1 MKQIILRLRTV
12 LFLTVLIIIGGMAAM
27 IVEGQLRPE
36 GTGPIGQALG
46 MEAQAKNETI
56 TINRSSF
63 NKDSEELT
71 IKLDANCEGNTYN
84 LDFYKT
90 KGYKYKVIFEQED
103 PNVPIKLGGINLPK
117 TASGLFDDLPRVTVK
132 LDNVNIES
140 DLESDTGL
148 VHIGSAFK
156 RDYMGDKLQGVF
168 RALEISGNCYLKTT
182 NRPTLTFEYPSSE
195 DFSYGSAVKT
205 PEGELLPSLFTG
217 IHPLSGSSPDYFDA
231 VGCLYLENT
240 KDPNNTIQGDVLIR
254 PLLSTS
260 ASGSGIWGGYPNIV
274 NSGTGVNFYSFEY
287 IKEESNR
294 VNFVQATVG
303 DQSVKEIT
311 RAKDVDPP
319 EGISVNDYRVG
330 KTTSDKGTVLLYEEQ
345 SDLFPNW
352 PYSPPEIGRKLEVK
366 VGDLTYTGTVT
377 EKTSDRGFKAVLK
390 RTHEAAPAEPEI
402 TGVGSNSITINTEAG
417 QVYTCYDASGG
428 LKGTITGNGSPQ
440 TFTGLSANTVN
451 SVKARY
457 IETDEF
463 WESELLSNESYA
475 KPFEHDDRSLTAA
488 TLNTSY
494 SANVRPTGA
503 AATGYTYALA
513 SSSTLPAGLSLN
525 SSDGTI
531 SGTPT
536 KEGSYSFNIIVTPTE
551 NNVKDLA
558 VNTKTAAIMLTVS
571 KLSQTAPQKPSLSSF
586 TDTSVTLGGVKKDA
600 EYFCYDGDTK
610 KSSQKATADGTL
622 TISGLT
628 GGKTYHFYGKY
639 PETDTKYESPESGS
653 IYVKPFNFTVSSMA
667 RGTYQSA
674 YDQAISA
681 TPNTNIVYTVTSG
694 SLPDGLS
701 LSENGRITGRATKA
715 GSYTAMVT
723 AKPTETILAANN
735 TKTATVDITIDPAKP
750 QTPAAPTVKVDT
762 VGIDAA
768 SLNANAEPDAGT
780 IAALVKAPYEY
791 AVSSVNGQD
800 VGTPVWQDSTD
811 FTGLK
816 QGSSYTF
823 AARFKATDNTTASD
837 ASAWSAAVTTKVTVK
852 VPAIALEDGS
862 PCTTEGQACQII
874 ADVTHKG
881 ETPAEAVLNVGDAV
895 TYTITPCAEHSFRS
909 LSINN
914 TALTEEQLSVDKG
927 VVTATYTV
935 KAEDSDVLAKAVMG
949 DKQVTS
955 VEPMQEYRILANA
968 APNVSFNDL
977 TTDVNNLMKVRYRYD
992 NNTVLEDQ
1000 ATTWTLDGGQSYDR
1014 KGGTWKYSGT
1024 AVNSITPHL
1033 DAVVTPVKGT
1043 AEKIAPV
1050 TKGVSKLGYTTA
1062 AALGIPSQT
1071 VMSFDNN
1078 VDKTTVNIIWD
1089 SLPANFGKTAA
1100 TATLKGQLSNV
1111 PEWATV
1117 DKEIT
1122 ADITIVDAEILKVAS
1137 GVSVKDKVYDGTTN
1151 AELVV
1156 DESGMLLT
1164 NESGELVED
1173 IKADASKAV
1182 ANYKTAD
1189 AGADI
1194 GITVE
1199 GVTLTSDSE
1208 SFDPSRYALDFG
1220 SVTGAISKATP
1231 EITAPTTD
1239 KATYGT
1245 ALKDIVLKDGKATVG
1260 GKEYEGTFSWKNGEE
1275 IPNVENQ
1282 GYTAVFTPEDAN
1294 NLNSVETTVAV
1305 TLDKKAVTA
1314 TPDAGQAKTY
1324 GDADPALTYT
1334 LDAPLVEGN
1343 EMTGALSRISG
1354 DTVGDYE
1361 IVPGSLSAG
1370 PNYSLTVVEKVS
1382 FKVNQKAITPVATAE
1397 DREYKAGD
1405 TDAKVTVTLPEVL
1418 AADQKEVVAINY
1430 RGKFADD
1437 AVGSPKTVTVSDIQ
1451 LFGNKADNYRLTTTT
1466 VTTRAAIT
1474 NVWPKI
1480 SEMPAA
1486 EGITYGQKLSD
1497 TALTG
1502 GAAVDKNNPTVS
1514 VAGHFEWAE
1523 PDKVPDAGSYSAK
1536 VKFVPDNQ
1544 NNYGTATLENP
1555 VVVAVAKRDVHI
1567 TPDAGQTK
1575 IYGAEDPEA
1584 LTYTVAEGDLLDDG
1598 AALTGALTRE
1608 PGEDA
1613 GSYAIINN
1621 DLSAGSNY
1629 SIVVAEESF
1638 AIAPKTV
1645 TITAEAADRA
1655 YISGNVDAEVTLTI
1669 NGAIAGDD
1677 VKVTFTSAVFEDD
1690 AVGIE
1695 KTVTVSGIALEGEKA
1710 GNYLLPEGAETATTK
1725 ASISNATV
1733 EINNAPTAKNGI
1745 TYGQPLSDVQ
1755 LEGGKAIDTQ
1765 TKTEVAGAFTWK
1777 TPDQVLT
1784 DIGDAQATV
1793 VFTPE
1798 DLESYGKAEVKVT
1811 VSVDKKA
1818 IDVAPAAGQTKVFG
1832 SSDPNSYGFVVS
1844 EETPLV
1850 GEDKLMDVLTRA
1862 EGEDAGEYAYSLTE
1876 SAEANTHYTITL
1888 KDADTVKFSITKATP
1903 AAPVMPVLK
1912 DSTSDTVTL
1921 ETIEVT
1927 DAVAVKAG
1935 AAVEYGIIDAE
1946 NAAKWQAGP
1955 VFEGLEG
1962 DTAYRFTARYAA
1974 TKNTEASPESGILD
1988 VKTPVGG
1995 VVIDTPA
2002 VVGVPEGTE
2011 GISVTAD
2018 KLDEAVKAGEKVTFT
2033 LTGNKAKEG
2042 SYVPYGF
2049 TINGEAVAC
2058 GKMDADTRSCEVIYT
2073 VQDADVERGSLDA
2086 EALFTQLG
2094 DINDDDTADA
2104 GDALLVQRS
2113 AGGLGSP
2120 LSDEKKIAGDAN
2132 LDGEVDAGDA
2142 LIIKRFAAGLVPA
2155 L

>member
-1 MKQIILRLRTV
+1 MQKTGYRLRNI
-12 LFLTVLIIIGGMAAM
+12 LLLAILILMAGAAAS
-27 IVEGQLRPE
+27 IAEDQLSPE
-36 GTGPIGQALG
+36 GPRVIGRLFG
-46 MEAQAKNETI
+46 TEAQAAAEYLDYDLANYNNKSLTINVTKPEQQIRLKQSNNQTPVNVKILINWNAKYPTNVPMAFRMDTDSINIGSGFIKIEQGSSLSGGDTRIQKQVDVYCKGDNAIKSTTADHCISSTVYNARLFFHREAEVNDEGVIRLVNTHDPERTLGINGETVISNGDYVDVSGLGADETVRMEYNSGTKNELAYLVQGQLPIAQVPKELQGWHRVDLSLPAASSSAEVYVDETGKFNFFDSHPNGFNNI
-56 TINRSSF
+56 VKPGSSF
-63 NKDSEELT
+63 ALKFGKDN
-71 IKLDANCEGNTYN
+71 IYN
-84 LDFYKT
+84 WRYT
-90 KGYKYKVIFEQED
+90 
-103 PNVPIKLGGINLPK
+103 GI
-117 TASGLFDDLPRVTVK
+117 AAAE
-132 LDNVNIES
+132 NIES
-140 DLESDTGL
+140 SGRRVPRVKNL
-148 VHIGSAFK
+148 
-156 RDYMGDKLQGVF
+156 KL
-168 RALEISGNCYLKTT
+168 
-182 NRPTLTFEYPSSE
+182 PLTQVSQPNV
-195 DFSYGSAVKT
+195 SAVT
-205 PEGELLPSLFTG
+205 
-217 IHPLSGSSPDYFDA
+217 A
-231 VGCLYLENT
+231 
-240 KDPNNTIQGDVLIR
+240 
-254 PLLSTS
+254 
-260 ASGSGIWGGYPNIV
+260 
-274 NSGTGVNFYSFEY
+274 
-287 IKEESNR
+287 
-294 VNFVQATVG
+294 
-303 DQSVKEIT
+303 
-311 RAKDVDPP
+311 
-319 EGISVNDYRVG
+319 
-330 KTTSDKGTVLLYEEQ
+330 
-345 SDLFPNW
+345 
-352 PYSPPEIGRKLEVK
+352 
-366 VGDLTYTGTVT
+366 
-377 EKTSDRGFKAVLK
+377 
-390 RTHEAAPAEPEI
+390 
-402 TGVGSNSITINTEAG
+402 NSITINTLKGATYTLCDANGNVLKTETATGDSITYDNLSTHVIYKAKAKLGDLESKEEDIFAYDFKDSKTLADGLMHVPYSESVATDGDQGANFRVRYSLRTYPPSEGGFARINGSNLEYTPAEAG
-417 QVYTCYDASGG
+417 RQTLKVWVIPYLNGKEYFSCYMDRIYTYTVKSSPDVPEFDSFGSSAVTLKNVRKGVEYQCYDGVTLKESITAKANGALTFKNLTAGKVYGFSARVPGSADRDPGYSSGSILVKPFTFAPSPANG
-428 LKGTITGNGSPQ
+428 VYQNEYSQKVAAQPSGNY
-440 TFTGLSANTVN
+440 
-451 SVKARY
+451 RY
-457 IETDEF
+457 ILDGG
-463 WESELLSNESYA
+463 
-475 KPFEHDDRSLTAA
+475 K
-488 TLNTSY
+488 
-494 SANVRPTGA
+494 
-503 AATGYTYALA
+503 
-513 SSSTLPAGLSLN
+513 LPEGLSLAE
-525 SSDGTI
+525 DGTI

-536 KEGSYSFNIIVTPTE
+536 KAGSYSSIKI
-551 NNVKDLA
+551 K
-558 VNTKTAAIMLTVS
+558 AIATDAGLVDANSLTNDV
-571 KLSQTAPQKPSLSSF
+571 A
-586 TDTSVTLGGVKKDA
+586 
-600 EYFCYDGDTK
+600 
-610 KSSQKATADGTL
+610 
-622 TISGLT
+622 
-628 GGKTYHFYGKY
+628 
-639 PETDTKYESPESGS
+639 
-653 IYVKPFNFTVSSMA
+653 
-667 RGTYQSA
+667 
-674 YDQAISA
+674 
-681 TPNTNIVYTVTSG
+681 
-694 SLPDGLS
+694 
-701 LSENGRITGRATKA
+701 
-715 GSYTAMVT
+715 
-723 AKPTETILAANN
+723 
-735 TKTATVDITIDPAKP
+735 ITIDPAKP
-750 QTPAAPTVKVDT
+750 QTPAAPTVKAGTEGVDT
-762 VGIDAA
+762 I
-768 SLNANAEPDAGT
+768 SLNANAVPDAGT
-780 IAALVKAPYEY
+780 IADLAKAPYEY

-852 VPAIALEDGS
+852 VPAIALEGGS
-862 PCTTEGQACQII
+862 TCATEGQACQISS
-874 ADVTHKG
+874 DVTHKG
-881 ETPAEAVLNVGDAV
+881 DIPADAVLNVGDVV
-895 TYTITPCAEHSFRS
+895 TYTITPCTEHSFRS

-927 VVTATYTV
+927 VVTAAYTV

-949 DKQVTS
+949 DKQVTG
-955 VEPMQEYRILANA
+955 VEPMQEYKILANA
-968 APNVSFNDL
+968 TPNLSFNDL
-977 TTDVNNLMKVRYRYD
+977 TTDVNNLVKVRYRYD
-992 NNTVLEDQ
+992 NDTVLDNQ
-1000 ATTWTLDGGQSYDR
+1000 TTVWTLDGGQNYDR

-1024 AVNSITPHL
+1024 AVNNITPKL
-1033 DAVVTPVKGT
+1033 DAVVTPVTGT
-1043 AEKIAPV
+1043 AEPIAPV
-1050 TKGVSKLGYTTA
+1050 TKGVSKMGYNSA
-1062 AALGIPSQT
+1062 AALGIPAQT
-1071 VMSFDNN
+1071 VVNFDNN
-1078 VDKTTVNIIWD
+1078 VDKTAAIILWD

-1100 TATLKGQLSNV
+1100 THTLKGQLSNV
-1111 PEWATV
+1111 PEWATIN
-1117 DKEIT
+1117 KEVSV
-1122 ADITIVDAEILKVAS
+1122 DITIVDAEILKVAG
-1137 GVSVKDKVYDGTTN
+1137 GVSVKDKVYDGTIN

-1156 DESGMLLT
+1156 DEGGILLT
-1164 NESGELVED
+1164 NEAGELVEN

-1182 ANYKTAD
+1182 ASYKTAG
-1189 AGADI
+1189 AGAGI

-1199 GVTLTSDSE
+1199 GVTLTSGTE
-1208 SFDPSRYALDFG
+1208 GFDPSRYALDFG

-1245 ALKDIVLKDGKATVG
+1245 ALKDIVLKGGKAAVG
-1260 GKEYEGTFSWKNGEE
+1260 SKEYEGTFSWKNGEE

-1305 TLDKKAVTA
+1305 ALDKKAVTA
-1314 TPDAGQAKTY
+1314 IPDAGQAKTY
-1324 GDADPALTYT
+1324 GEADPALTYT

-1343 EMTGALSRISG
+1343 EMTGALSRENG
-1354 DTVGDYE
+1354 ETVGDYE

-1370 PNYSLTVVEKVS
+1370 PNYRLTVVQKVS

-1437 AVGSPKTVTVSDIQ
+1437 AVGSPKTVTVSGIQ
-1451 LFGNKADNYRLTTTT
+1451 LFGPNKADNYRLTTTT

-1480 SEMPAA
+1480 TETPTA

-1502 GAAVDKNNPTVS
+1502 GAAVDKNNPSVT

-1544 NNYGTATLENP
+1544 NNYGTATLESP

-1584 LTYTVAEGDLLDDG
+1584 LTYTVADGDLLDDG

-1629 SIVVAEESF
+1629 NIVVAEESF
-1638 AIAPKTV
+1638 AIAPKNV
-1645 TITAEAADRA
+1645 TITAEAADRG

-1677 VKVTFTSAVFEDD
+1677 VKATFTSAVFEDD

-1695 KTVTVSGIALEGEKA
+1695 KTVTVSGIALTGEKA

-1733 EINNAPTAKNGI
+1733 EITNVPTAKNGI

-1765 TKTEVAGAFTWK
+1765 TKTEVTGAFAWK

-1784 DIGDAQATV
+1784 DIGDAQAAV

-1798 DLESYGKAEVKVT
+1798 DLESYGKAEAKVT
-1811 VSVDKKA
+1811 VSVGKKA

-1832 SSDPNSYGFVVS
+1832 SSDPNSYGFEVS
-1844 EETPLV
+1844 GETPLV
-1850 GEDKLMDVLTRA
+1850 GDDKLMDVLTRA

-1876 SAEANTHYTITL
+1876 SAAANTHYTITL
-1888 KDADTVKFSITKATP
+1888 KNADTVKFSITKATP

-1962 DTAYRFTARYAA
+1962 NTAYRFIARYAA

-2002 VVGVPEGTE
+2002 VSGVPEGTE

-2018 KLDEAVKAGEKVTFT
+2018 KLDEAVKAGEEVTFT

-2058 GKMDADTRSCEVIYT
+2058 GKMNADTRSCEVIYT
-2073 VQDADVERGSLDA
+2073 VQDADVERGSLNS
-2086 EALFTQLG
+2086 EVLFTRLG
-2094 DINDDDTADA
+2094 NINTDDKIN
-2104 GDALLVQRS
+2104 GIDALLIQR
-2113 AGGLGSP
+2113 AAAGLGEP
-2120 LSDEKKIAGDAN
+2120 LSEEKAVAADVN
-2132 LDGEVDAGDA
+2132 MDGKRNGIDA
-2142 LIIKRFAAGLVPA
+2142 LLIKRFAAGLSEA

>member
-1 MKQIILRLRTV
+1 MQKIGYRLRNI
-12 LFLTVLIIIGGMAAM
+12 LLLAILILVAGAAAS
-27 IVEGQLRPE
+27 IAEDQLSPEGPRVIGQLF
-36 GTGPIGQALG
+36 G
-46 MEAQAKNETI
+46 MEAQAAETYRDYNIANYDGRDLSITISKPEEYIRLTQSNNETPVNVNI
-56 TINRSSF
+56 TINWNAYYPSSVQAAARVYI
-63 NKDSEELT
+63 DSLNIGSGS
-71 IKLDANCEGNTYN
+71 IKIVRGSAS
-84 LDFYKT
+84 
-90 KGYKYKVIFEQED
+90 I
-103 PNVPIKLGGINLPK
+103 GGAADLPK
-117 TASGLFDDLPRVTVK
+117 EVRIYLTGDNEIKSTTDEYVISSEIDDVKLKFYEVNEDGVTNSGIRLTNTLNPDKTLGIKGGTNIDSSEIAVSLSGLEKGEAVTMYGSQNICSLYQIQIPLSEIPREFIGYSRASVIINYAGGGSSGSASVYIDENGKTCFFINGKDWVDRLDYSSKVTLGLGKNWDNEYSAQVNS
-132 LDNVNIES
+132 DNV
-140 DLESDTGL
+140 
-148 VHIGSAFK
+148 
-156 RDYMGDKLQGVF
+156 Y
-168 RALEISGNCYLKTT
+168 KTT
-182 NRPTLTFEYPSSE
+182 NGYTVPRVEANVAFSRIGRPTADKITANSVSINTLDQAEYSLY
-195 DFSYGSAVKT
+195 DAN
-205 PEGELLPSLFTG
+205 GELLRTEKGTGDPLVFDNLKSREIYMAEAKYGELVSQQSKLVAFEYEDKKTLRNGIINVPYTDTVDQGYSENVFKLSYAFFNEMPAGAVSSSINKSNGIISYTPSSAGTETFRVLFTPTVNG
-217 IHPLSGSSPDYFDA
+217 VECKDSAAVMTVTNIIKSIPDVPEMNNFEARKVTLKNVRKGVEYQCYNGTQLVRSIKASADGALTFDSLSPGKVYAFSARVPGSGDREPGPSSPS
-231 VGCLYLENT
+231 
-240 KDPNNTIQGDVLIR
+240 I
-254 PLLSTS
+254 
-260 ASGSGIWGGYPNIV
+260 
-274 NSGTGVNFYSFEY
+274 
-287 IKEESNR
+287 
-294 VNFVQATVG
+294 
-303 DQSVKEIT
+303 SVKPFDFAPSPANGVYQSEYSQKVAAT
-311 RAKDVDPP
+311 PAGNYQYTLAGGALP
-319 EGISVNDYRVG
+319 EG
-330 KTTSDKGTVLLYEEQ
+330 L
-345 SDLFPNW
+345 
-352 PYSPPEIGRKLEVK
+352 
-366 VGDLTYTGTVT
+366 
-377 EKTSDRGFKAVLK
+377 
-390 RTHEAAPAEPEI
+390 
-402 TGVGSNSITINTEAG
+402 
-417 QVYTCYDASGG
+417 
-428 LKGTITGNGSPQ
+428 
-440 TFTGLSANTVN
+440 
-451 SVKARY
+451 
-457 IETDEF
+457 
-463 WESELLSNESYA
+463 
-475 KPFEHDDRSLTAA
+475 SLTA
-488 TLNTSY
+488 
-494 SANVRPTGA
+494 
-503 AATGYTYALA
+503 
-513 SSSTLPAGLSLN
+513 
-525 SSDGTI
+525 DGTI
-531 SGTPT
+531 SG
-536 KEGSYSFNIIVTPTE
+536 
-551 NNVKDLA
+551 
-558 VNTKTAAIMLTVS
+558 
-571 KLSQTAPQKPSLSSF
+571 
-586 TDTSVTLGGVKKDA
+586 
-600 EYFCYDGDTK
+600 
-610 KSSQKATADGTL
+610 KS
-622 TISGLT
+622 
-628 GGKTYHFYGKY
+628 
-639 PETDTKYESPESGS
+639 
-653 IYVKPFNFTVSSMA
+653 
-667 RGTYQSA
+667 
-674 YDQAISA
+674 
-681 TPNTNIVYTVTSG
+681 
-694 SLPDGLS
+694 
-701 LSENGRITGRATKA
+701 TKA
-715 GSYTAMVT
+715 GSYNL
-723 AKPTETILAANN
+723 KIKAAATDAGLVAGNSI
-735 TKTATVDITIDPAKP
+735 TKDATITIDPAKP
-750 QTPAAPTVKVDT
+750 QTPAAPTVKADT
-762 VGIDAA
+762 VGINAA
-768 SLNANAEPDAGT
+768 SLNANAVPDAGT
-780 IAALVKAPYEY
+780 IAALANAPYEY

-811 FTGLK
+811 FTGLA

-852 VPAIALEDGS
+852 VPAIALEDDS
-862 PCTTEGQACQII
+862 PCATEGQACQIT

-881 ETPAEAVLNVGDAV
+881 ETPADAVLNVGDAV

-914 TALTEEQLSVDKG
+914 TTLTEEQLSVDKG

-935 KAEDSDVLAKAVMG
+935 KAKDSDVLAKAVMG
-949 DKQVTS
+949 DKQVTG
-955 VEPMQEYRILANA
+955 VEPMQEYTMLANA
-968 APNVSFNDL
+968 EPNKNFNDL
-977 TTDVNNLMKVRYRYD
+977 TIDVNNLVKVRYRYD

-1024 AVNSITPHL
+1024 PVNNITPHL

-1050 TKGVSKLGYTTA
+1050 TKGVSKLGYNNA
-1062 AALGIPSQT
+1062 SALGIPSQT

-1100 TATLKGQLSNV
+1100 TATLKGQLSNF

-1122 ADITIVDAEILKVAS
+1122 ADITIVDAEILKVAG

-1156 DESGMLLT
+1156 EESGMLLT
-1164 NESGELVED
+1164 NESGDLVED

-1182 ANYKTAD
+1182 ANYKTAG

-1199 GVTLTSDSE
+1199 GVTLTSDTE
-1208 SFDPSRYALDFG
+1208 GFDSSRYALDFG

-1245 ALKDIVLKDGKATVG
+1245 ALKDIALKGGKALVG
-1260 GKEYEGTFSWKNGEE
+1260 SKEYDGTFSWKNGEE

-1305 TLDKKAVTA
+1305 ALDKKAVTA

-1343 EMTGALSRISG
+1343 EMTGALSRVSG

-1370 PNYSLTVVEKVS
+1370 PNYSLTVVQKVS
-1382 FKVNQKAITPVATAE
+1382 FKVNQKGITPVATAE

-1405 TDAKVTVTLPEVL
+1405 TDATVTVTLPEVL
-1418 AADQKEVVAINY
+1418 AADQKDVVAINY

-1437 AVGSPKTVTVSDIQ
+1437 AVGSPKTVTVSNIQ

-1480 SEMPAA
+1480 SEMPTA
-1486 EGITYGQKLSD
+1486 EGMTYGQKLSD

-1544 NNYGTATLENP
+1544 NNYGTATLESP
-1555 VVVAVAKRDVHI
+1555 VVVAVAKRDVNI

-1575 IYGAEDPEA
+1575 IYGEEDPEA

-1598 AALTGALTRE
+1598 AALIGALTRE

-1638 AIAPKTV
+1638 AIAPKNV
-1645 TITAEAADRA
+1645 TITAEAADRG

-1669 NGAIAGDD
+1669 NGAIAEDD
-1677 VKVTFTSAVFEDD
+1677 VKATFTSAVFEDD
-1690 AVGIE
+1690 AVGID
-1695 KTVTVSGIALEGEKA
+1695 KTVTVSGIALTGEKA

-1733 EINNAPTAKNGI
+1733 EITNVPTAKNGI

-1765 TKTEVAGAFTWK
+1765 TKTEVAGAFAWK

-1784 DIGDAQATV
+1784 DIGDAQAAV

-1798 DLESYGKAEVKVT
+1798 DMESYGKAEAKVT

-1818 IDVAPAAGQTKVFG
+1818 IDVKPADGQTKVFG
-1832 SSDPNSYGFVVS
+1832 SNDPNSYSFEVG

-1850 GEDKLMDVLTRA
+1850 GDDKLMDVLTRA

-1946 NAAKWQAGP
+1946 NAANWQAGP

-1995 VVIDTPA
+1995 VVIDTPT
-2002 VVGVPEGTE
+2002 VSGVPEGTE

-2018 KLDEAVKAGEKVTFT
+2018 KLDEAVKAGEEVTFT

-2049 TINGEAVAC
+2049 TINGEAVEV
-2058 GKMDADTRSCEVIYT
+2058 GKMDADTRSCEVTYT
-2073 VQDADVERGSLDA
+2073 VQDADVERGSLNA
-2086 EALFTQLG
+2086 EVLFTRLG
-2094 DINDDDTADA
+2094 NINTDDKIN
-2104 GDALLVQRS
+2104 GIDALLIQR
-2113 AGGLGSP
+2113 AAAGLGEP
-2120 LSDEKKIAGDAN
+2120 LSEEKAVAADVN
-2132 LDGEVDAGDA
+2132 MDGKRNGIDA
-2142 LIIKRFAAGLVPA
+2142 LLIKRFAAGLSEA

>member
-1 MKQIILRLRTV
+1 MQKIGYRLRNI
-12 LFLTVLIIIGGMAAM
+12 LLLAILILVAGAAAS
-27 IVEGQLRPE
+27 IAEAQLSPEGPRVIGQLF
-36 GTGPIGQALG
+36 G
-46 MEAQAKNETI
+46 MEAQAANFEYDLADYDGKDLEITLTEDKQKIRLTQSHNETPVKVN
-56 TINRSSF
+56 INI
-63 NKDSEELT
+63 KYTMSE
-71 IKLDANCEGNTYN
+71 KLSANCELELDSVNIGAGSINAELTKSDYWSGNKVYISVFPYGDNVIKNASDDYVFTVNGPPGGGTFRVEKRSDFTRGGISIINTKNPDKGLKCYDMQVLQGPSVYMNISGMDGREYITTWVGQMLQLSALPQELRGDLLIRSVLVDNKDVPTRSGLHINEDGKATLFLNNPEDGSLKIKSDSTIVINLENGASIRGKASNVIDKAIPQASADFQLDIVGEKPASPKVNKITANSVSVDAVEGQIYYLYDENGVLLQTKTGTDGTLSFSLTKKKTYRIATRITNAVTGWSDISDAVYVMPFEHNDKRLNDGTYN
-84 LDFYKT
+84 QPYNATVSQDSGLT
-90 KGYKYKVIFEQED
+90 YKV
-103 PNVPIKLGGINLPK
+103 V
-117 TASGLFDDLPRVTVK
+117 
-132 LDNVNIES
+132 
-140 DLESDTGL
+140 
-148 VHIGSAFK
+148 
-156 RDYMGDKLQGVF
+156 
-168 RALEISGNCYLKTT
+168 
-182 NRPTLTFEYPSSE
+182 
-195 DFSYGSAVKT
+195 
-205 PEGELLPSLFTG
+205 
-217 IHPLSGSSPDYFDA
+217 SGSS
-231 VGCLYLENT
+231 L
-240 KDPNNTIQGDVLIR
+240 PNGIQ
-254 PLLSTS
+254 
-260 ASGSGIWGGYPNIV
+260 
-274 NSGTGVNFYSFEY
+274 
-287 IKEESNR
+287 
-294 VNFVQATVG
+294 
-303 DQSVKEIT
+303 
-311 RAKDVDPP
+311 
-319 EGISVNDYRVG
+319 
-330 KTTSDKGTVLLYEEQ
+330 
-345 SDLFPNW
+345 
-352 PYSPPEIGRKLEVK
+352 
-366 VGDLTYTGTVT
+366 
-377 EKTSDRGFKAVLK
+377 
-390 RTHEAAPAEPEI
+390 
-402 TGVGSNSITINTEAG
+402 
-417 QVYTCYDASGG
+417 
-428 LKGTITGNGSPQ
+428 
-440 TFTGLSANTVN
+440 
-451 SVKARY
+451 
-457 IETDEF
+457 
-463 WESELLSNESYA
+463 
-475 KPFEHDDRSLTAA
+475 
-488 TLNTSY
+488 
-494 SANVRPTGA
+494 
-503 AATGYTYALA
+503 
-513 SSSTLPAGLSLN
+513 LN
-525 SSDGTI
+525 SSTGAL

-536 KEGSYSFNIIVTPTE
+536 AAGSYTFEIEAVPTSSTVTYSPI
-551 NNVKDLA
+551 
-558 VNTKTAAIMLTVS
+558 TATFTLTIN
-571 KLSQTAPQKPSLSSF
+571 KGAQTAPSAPALSAVG
-586 TDTSVTLGGVKKDA
+586 DTSVTLSNVKQGVQ
-600 EYFCYDGDTK
+600 YRCYDGVTLK
-610 KSSQKATADGTL
+610 EQKTAAQNGTL
-622 TISGLT
+622 TFEGLT
-628 GGKTYHFYGKY
+628 SGKLYSFAARN
-639 PETDTKYESPESGS
+639 PETANLLESPDSVS
-653 IYVKPFNFTVSSMA
+653 ITAKPFKFDAAALKKGVYQQDYTGVSVA
-667 RGTYQSA
+667 
-674 YDQAISA
+674 A
-681 TPNTNIVYTVTSG
+681 TPGSNYTYSIASG

-701 LSENGRITGRATKA
+701 LAAGGSISGKTVKA
-715 GSYTAMVT
+715 GTFKATVK
-723 AKPTETILAANN
+723 AVPTEAGLAAANAR
-735 TKTATVDITIDPAKP
+735 TAEMTITVDKAKP
-750 QTPAAPTVKVDT
+750 QTPAAPTVKADT
-762 VGIDAA
+762 VGVDAV
-768 SLNANAEPDAGT
+768 SVNANAVPDAGT
-780 IAALVKAPYEY
+780 IADLARAPYEY
-791 AVSSVNGQD
+791 AVSSVNGKD

-852 VPAIALEDGS
+852 VPAIALENGS
-862 PCTTEGQACQII
+862 PCATEGQSCQIT

-881 ETPAEAVLNVGDAV
+881 EAPADAVLNVGDKV
-895 TYTITPCAEHSFRS
+895 TYTITSCAEHSFRS

-935 KAEDSDVLAKAVMG
+935 KAEDSNVLAKAVMG
-949 DKQVTS
+949 DKQVTG
-955 VEPMQEYRILANA
+955 VEPMQEYTMLANA
-968 APNVSFNDL
+968 TPNVSFNDL
-977 TTDVNNLMKVRYRYD
+977 TTNVNNLIKVRYRYD

-1000 ATTWTLDGGQSYDR
+1000 ATVWTLDGGQSYDR

-1024 AVNSITPHL
+1024 AVNNITPHL
-1033 DAVVTPVKGT
+1033 DAVVTPVKGS

-1050 TKGVSKLGYTTA
+1050 TKGVSKLGYNSA

-1089 SLPANFGKTAA
+1089 SLPKDFGKTAA
-1100 TATLKGQLSNV
+1100 STTLKGQLSNV

-1122 ADITIVDAEILKVAS
+1122 ADITIVDAEILTVAG

-1156 DESGMLLT
+1156 EESGILLT

-1173 IKADASKAV
+1173 IKADASEAA
-1182 ANYKTAD
+1182 ANYKSAD
-1189 AGADI
+1189 AGAGI

-1199 GVTLTSDSE
+1199 GVKLTSDTE
-1208 SFDPSRYALDFG
+1208 GFDSSRYALDFG

-1239 KATYGT
+1239 KTTYGT
-1245 ALKDIVLKDGKATVG
+1245 ALKDVVLKGGKALVG
-1260 GKEYEGTFSWKNGEE
+1260 SKEYEGTFSWKTGEE

-1282 GYTAVFTPEDAN
+1282 GYTAVFTPADAK

-1305 TLDKKAVTA
+1305 TVDKKAVTA
-1314 TPDAGQAKTY
+1314 TPAAGQAKTY

-1334 LDAPLVEGN
+1334 LDTPLVEGN
-1343 EMTGALSRISG
+1343 EMTGALSRVSG

-1370 PNYSLTVVEKVS
+1370 PNYSLTVAKGVS
-1382 FKVNQKAITPVATAE
+1382 FKVNQKSITPVATAE

-1405 TDAKVTVTLPEVL
+1405 TDATVTVELPEVL
-1418 AADQKEVVAINY
+1418 SADQNEVVAINY
-1430 RGKFADD
+1430 KAKFADD
-1437 AVGSPKTVTVSDIQ
+1437 AVGSPKTVTVSGIK
-1451 LFGNKADNYRLTTTT
+1451 LFGNKAGNYSLATDT

-1544 NNYGTATLENP
+1544 NNYGTATLESP
-1555 VVVAVAKRDVHI
+1555 VVVAVAKREVAV

-1575 IYGAEDPEA
+1575 TYGEQDPEA
-1584 LTYTVAEGDLLDDG
+1584 FTYTVAQGALLDDG

-1638 AIAPKTV
+1638 AIAQKNVTV
-1645 TITAEAADRA
+1645 TAEAADRA
-1655 YISGNVDAEVTLTI
+1655 YISGNVDAEVTLII

-1677 VKVTFTSAVFEDD
+1677 VKTTFTSAVFEDD
-1690 AVGIE
+1690 AVGID
-1695 KTVTVSGIALEGEKA
+1695 KTVTVSGIALAGEKA
-1710 GNYLLPEGAETATTK
+1710 GNYLLPEGAETVTTK
-1725 ASISNATV
+1725 ASISNASV
-1733 EINNAPTAKNGI
+1733 EITNVPTAKNGI

-1765 TKTEVAGAFTWK
+1765 TKTEVAGAFAWK

-1784 DIGDAQATV
+1784 DIGDAQAAV

-1798 DLESYGKAEVKVT
+1798 DLESYGKAEAKVT
-1811 VSVDKKA
+1811 VSVGKKA

-1832 SSDPNSYGFVVS
+1832 SSDPNSYGFEVS

-1888 KDADTVKFSITKATP
+1888 KGADTVKFSITKATP

-2002 VVGVPEGTE
+2002 VSGVPEGTE

-2018 KLDEAVKAGEKVTFT
+2018 KLDEAVKAGEEVTFT

-2058 GKMDADTRSCEVIYT
+2058 GKIDKATRSCRVTYT
-2073 VQDADVERGSLDA
+2073 VQDADVEKGSIDA
-2086 EALFTQLG
+2086 EALFTRLG
-2094 DINDDDTADA
+2094 NINTDDKINA

-2113 AGGLGSP
+2113 AASLGNP
-2120 LSDEKKIAGDAN
+2120 LSAEKLVAADVN
-2132 LDGEVDAGDA
+2132 MDGRVNAGDA
-2142 LIIKRFAAGLVPA
+2142 LLIKRFAAGVDEA

>member
-1 MKQIILRLRTV
+1 MQKIGYRLRNI
-12 LFLTVLIIIGGMAAM
+12 LLLAILILVAGAAAS
-27 IVEGQLRPE
+27 IAEDQLSPEGPRVIGQLF
-36 GTGPIGQALG
+36 GV
-46 MEAQAKNETI
+46 EAQAAYFEYDLADYDGKDLEITLTKNKETI
-56 TINRSSF
+56 RLTQSRSETPVKVNIHIKYDETDSIYPRCELELDSVNIEGSIKADVITVGYSSPASFISVFPYGDNVIKNASDDYVFTVNGAVGGGTFRVEKPRDFTRGGISIINTKNPDKGLKCYSMQVLQGPSVYMNISGVDGREYSTDWVGQMLQLSALPQELRGDLLIRSVLVDNRDVPTKSGLHINEDGKATLFLNNPEDGSLKIKSDSTIVINLENGASIRGKASNVIDKAVPQASADF
-63 NKDSEELT
+63 QLDVVGEKPASPKVNKISADSVSIDTVKGQSYYLYDSAGT
-71 IKLDANCEGNTYN
+71 ILGTVIGTGNTYMFPLEN
-84 LDFYKT
+84 KT
-90 KGYKYKVIFEQED
+90 SYRITTRRINSATGWSEASDPIYVMPYKYNDKALSNGTYNK
-103 PNVPIKLGGINLPK
+103 PY
-117 TASGLFDDLPRVTVK
+117 
-132 LDNVNIES
+132 
-140 DLESDTGL
+140 SDT
-148 VHIGSAFK
+148 VEQ
-156 RDYMGDKLQGVF
+156 D
-168 RALEISGNCYLKTT
+168 SG
-182 NRPTLTFEYPSSE
+182 
-195 DFSYGSAVKT
+195 FSYKVA
-205 PEGELLPSLFTG
+205 
-217 IHPLSGSSPDYFDA
+217 SGSSLP
-231 VGCLYLENT
+231 
-240 KDPNNTIQGDVLIR
+240 
-254 PLLSTS
+254 
-260 ASGSGIWGGYPNIV
+260 SGI
-274 NSGTGVNFYSFEY
+274 
-287 IKEESNR
+287 
-294 VNFVQATVG
+294 Q
-303 DQSVKEIT
+303 
-311 RAKDVDPP
+311 
-319 EGISVNDYRVG
+319 
-330 KTTSDKGTVLLYEEQ
+330 
-345 SDLFPNW
+345 
-352 PYSPPEIGRKLEVK
+352 
-366 VGDLTYTGTVT
+366 
-377 EKTSDRGFKAVLK
+377 
-390 RTHEAAPAEPEI
+390 
-402 TGVGSNSITINTEAG
+402 
-417 QVYTCYDASGG
+417 
-428 LKGTITGNGSPQ
+428 
-440 TFTGLSANTVN
+440 
-451 SVKARY
+451 
-457 IETDEF
+457 
-463 WESELLSNESYA
+463 
-475 KPFEHDDRSLTAA
+475 
-488 TLNTSY
+488 
-494 SANVRPTGA
+494 
-503 AATGYTYALA
+503 
-513 SSSTLPAGLSLN
+513 LN
-525 SSDGTI
+525 SSTGAL

-536 KEGSYSFNIIVTPTE
+536 VPGDYSFKIEVAPISSTVTYSGS
-551 NNVKDLA
+551 V
-558 VNTKTAAIMLTVS
+558 TATFTLTIN
-571 KLSQTAPQKPSLSSF
+571 KAAQTAPSAPALS
-586 TDTSVTLGGVKKDA
+586 TVGDTSVTLSNVKQGVQ
-600 EYFCYDGDTK
+600 YRCYDGVTLK
-610 KSSQKATADGTL
+610 EQKTAAQNGTL
-622 TISGLT
+622 TFEGLT
-628 GGKTYHFYGKY
+628 SGKLYSFAARN
-639 PETDTKYESPESGS
+639 PETANQLESPDSAS
-653 IYVKPFNFTVSSMA
+653 IAAKPFKFDAAALKKGVYQQDYTGVSVAAAPGSNY
-667 RGTYQSA
+667 TYSIA
-674 YDQAISA
+674 
-681 TPNTNIVYTVTSG
+681 SG

-701 LSENGRITGRATKA
+701 LAAGGSISGKTVKA
-715 GSYTAMVT
+715 GTFKATVK
-723 AKPTETILAANN
+723 AVPTEAGLAAANAR
-735 TKTATVDITIDPAKP
+735 TAEMTITVDKAKP
-750 QTPAAPTVKVDT
+750 QTPAAPTVKADT
-762 VGIDAA
+762 VGINAA
-768 SLNANAEPDAGT
+768 SLNANAVPDAGT
-780 IAALVKAPYEY
+780 IAALANAPYEY

-811 FTGLK
+811 FTGLA

-852 VPAIALEDGS
+852 VPAIALENDS
-862 PCTTEGQACQII
+862 LCATEGQACQIT

-881 ETPAEAVLNVGDAV
+881 ETPADAVLNVGDAV

-914 TALTEEQLSVDKG
+914 TTLTEEQLSVDKG

-935 KAEDSDVLAKAVMG
+935 KAKDSDVLAKAVMG
-949 DKQVTS
+949 DKQVTG
-955 VEPMQEYRILANA
+955 VEPMQEYTMLANA
-968 APNVSFNDL
+968 EPNKNFNDL
-977 TTDVNNLMKVRYRYD
+977 TIDVNNLIKVRYRYD

-1024 AVNSITPHL
+1024 PVNNITPHL
-1033 DAVVTPVKGT
+1033 DAVVTPVKGS

-1050 TKGVSKLGYTTA
+1050 TKGVSKLGYNNA
-1062 AALGIPSQT
+1062 SALGIPSQT

-1100 TATLKGQLSNV
+1100 TATLKGQLSNF

-1122 ADITIVDAEILKVAS
+1122 ADITIVDAEILKVAG

-1156 DESGMLLT
+1156 EESGMLLT
-1164 NESGELVED
+1164 NESGDLVED

-1182 ANYKTAD
+1182 ASYKTAG

-1199 GVTLTSDSE
+1199 GVTLTSDTE
-1208 SFDPSRYALDFG
+1208 GFDSSRYALDFG

-1245 ALKDIVLKDGKATVG
+1245 ALKDIALKGGKALVG
-1260 GKEYEGTFSWKNGEE
+1260 SKEYEGTFSWKNGEE

-1305 TLDKKAVTA
+1305 ALDKKAVTA

-1343 EMTGALSRISG
+1343 EMTGALSRVSG

-1370 PNYSLTVVEKVS
+1370 PNYSLTVVQKVS
-1382 FKVNQKAITPVATAE
+1382 FKVNQKGITPVATAE

-1405 TDAKVTVTLPEVL
+1405 TDATVTVTLPEVL
-1418 AADQKEVVAINY
+1418 AADQKDVVAINY

-1437 AVGSPKTVTVSDIQ
+1437 AVGSPKTVTVSNIQ

-1480 SEMPAA
+1480 SEMPTA
-1486 EGITYGQKLSD
+1486 EGMTYGQKLSD

-1544 NNYGTATLENP
+1544 NNYGTATLESP

-1575 IYGAEDPEA
+1575 IYGDEDPEA

-1638 AIAPKTV
+1638 AITPKNV
-1645 TITAEAADRA
+1645 TITAEAADRG

-1677 VKVTFTSAVFEDD
+1677 VKATFTSAVFEDD
-1690 AVGIE
+1690 AVGID
-1695 KTVTVSGIALEGEKA
+1695 KTVTVSGIALTGEKA

-1733 EINNAPTAKNGI
+1733 EITNVPTAKNGI

-1765 TKTEVAGAFTWK
+1765 TKTEVAGAFAWK

-1784 DIGDAQATV
+1784 DIGDAQAAV

-1798 DLESYGKAEVKVT
+1798 DMESYGKAEAKVT

-1832 SSDPNSYGFVVS
+1832 STDPNSYGFEVS

-1850 GEDKLMDVLTRA
+1850 GDDKLMDVLTRA

-1912 DSTSDTVTL
+1912 ESTSDTVTL

-1995 VVIDTPA
+1995 VVIDTPT
-2002 VVGVPEGTE
+2002 VSGVPEGTE

-2018 KLDEAVKAGEKVTFT
+2018 KLDEAVKAGEEVTFT

-2049 TINGEAVAC
+2049 TINGEAVEV
-2058 GKMDADTRSCEVIYT
+2058 GKMDADTRSCEVTYT
-2073 VQDADVERGSLDA
+2073 VQDADVERGSLNA
-2086 EALFTQLG
+2086 EVLFTRLG
-2094 DINDDDTADA
+2094 NINTDDKIN
-2104 GDALLVQRS
+2104 GIDALLIQR
-2113 AGGLGSP
+2113 AAAGLGEP
-2120 LSDEKKIAGDAN
+2120 LSEEKAVAADVN
-2132 LDGEVDAGDA
+2132 MDGKRNGIDA
-2142 LIIKRFAAGLVPA
+2142 LLIKRFAAGLSEA

>member
-1 MKQIILRLRTV
+1 MNLEKEEENKMQKIGYRLRNI
-12 LFLTVLIIIGGMAAM
+12 LLLAILILVAGAAAS
-27 IVEGQLRPE
+27 IAEDQLSPEGPRVIGQLF
-36 GTGPIGQALG
+36 G
-46 MEAQAKNETI
+46 MEAQAAAYVDYDLADYDGKDLEINVTSKDVNLLRLKQTNPETPVNVNITINWDVKYETYESYRYIYFTIDKVNIGSGSIKFVKGKNLNLEMGKKFTFKMNIGEGSVIKNSSNDYIISVDEGLALLLDAEGTDNYRKARQGLSIINTQYPDKTIDAGQFGVNNSPYYHLNLSGLSKETI
-56 TINRSSF
+56 TNDDYKSCMLQLSAPLELNGRQQVESFLLDGVKVDSSQLYVE
-63 NKDSEELT
+63 NDGKASIWVKTYPDYPAVNEESMIE
-71 IKLDANCEGNTYN
+71 IKLENAPSIKGKARDVLGVDDGYQIRRASAVLQMTTSGNKPESPKVIKISDDSVSIDTVNGQAYYLYDSAGKILGTVMGTGNTYMFPLEN
-84 LDFYKT
+84 KKSYSITTRKIYSSTQWSEASDLIYVMP
-90 KGYKYKVIFEQED
+90 YKYNDKALSNGTYNK
-103 PNVPIKLGGINLPK
+103 PY
-117 TASGLFDDLPRVTVK
+117 
-132 LDNVNIES
+132 
-140 DLESDTGL
+140 SDT
-148 VHIGSAFK
+148 VEQ
-156 RDYMGDKLQGVF
+156 D
-168 RALEISGNCYLKTT
+168 SG
-182 NRPTLTFEYPSSE
+182 
-195 DFSYGSAVKT
+195 FSYKVA
-205 PEGELLPSLFTG
+205 
-217 IHPLSGSSPDYFDA
+217 SGSSLP
-231 VGCLYLENT
+231 
-240 KDPNNTIQGDVLIR
+240 
-254 PLLSTS
+254 
-260 ASGSGIWGGYPNIV
+260 SGI
-274 NSGTGVNFYSFEY
+274 
-287 IKEESNR
+287 
-294 VNFVQATVG
+294 Q
-303 DQSVKEIT
+303 
-311 RAKDVDPP
+311 
-319 EGISVNDYRVG
+319 
-330 KTTSDKGTVLLYEEQ
+330 
-345 SDLFPNW
+345 
-352 PYSPPEIGRKLEVK
+352 
-366 VGDLTYTGTVT
+366 
-377 EKTSDRGFKAVLK
+377 
-390 RTHEAAPAEPEI
+390 
-402 TGVGSNSITINTEAG
+402 
-417 QVYTCYDASGG
+417 
-428 LKGTITGNGSPQ
+428 
-440 TFTGLSANTVN
+440 
-451 SVKARY
+451 
-457 IETDEF
+457 
-463 WESELLSNESYA
+463 
-475 KPFEHDDRSLTAA
+475 
-488 TLNTSY
+488 
-494 SANVRPTGA
+494 
-503 AATGYTYALA
+503 
-513 SSSTLPAGLSLN
+513 LN
-525 SSDGTI
+525 SSTGAL

-536 KEGSYSFNIIVTPTE
+536 VPGDYSFKIEVAPISSTVTYSGS
-551 NNVKDLA
+551 V
-558 VNTKTAAIMLTVS
+558 TATFTLTIN
-571 KLSQTAPQKPSLSSF
+571 KGAQTAPSAPALSAVG
-586 TDTSVTLGGVKKDA
+586 DTSVTLSNVKQGVQ
-600 EYFCYDGDTK
+600 YRCYDGA
-610 KSSQKATADGTL
+610 SSIAQKTADKDGTL
-622 TISGLT
+622 TFEGLT
-628 GGKTYHFYGKY
+628 SGKLYSFAARN
-639 PETDTKYESPESGS
+639 PETANLLESPDSAS
-653 IYVKPFNFTVSSMA
+653 IAAKPFKFDAAALKKGAYQQDYTGVSVAAAPGSNY
-667 RGTYQSA
+667 TYSIA
-674 YDQAISA
+674 
-681 TPNTNIVYTVTSG
+681 SG

-701 LSENGRITGRATKA
+701 LAAGGSISGKPVKA
-715 GSYTAMVT
+715 GTFKATVK
-723 AKPTETILAANN
+723 AVPTEAGLAAANAR
-735 TKTATVDITIDPAKP
+735 TAEMTITVDKAKP
-750 QTPAAPTVKVDT
+750 QTPAAPTVKADT

-768 SLNANAEPDAGT
+768 SLNANAVPDAGT
-780 IAALVKAPYEY
+780 IADLARAPYEY

-811 FTGLK
+811 FTGLA

-837 ASAWSAAVTTKVTVK
+837 ASAWSAALTTKVTVK
-852 VPAIALEDGS
+852 VPALALENGS
-862 PCTTEGQACQII
+862 PCATEGQACQIT

-881 ETPAEAVLNVGDAV
+881 EAPADAVLNVGDTV

-909 LSINN
+909 LSINGN
-914 TALTEEQLSVDKG
+914 DLTEEQMSVDKG

-935 KAEDSDVLAKAVMG
+935 KAKDSDVLAKAVMG
-949 DKQVTS
+949 DKQVTG
-955 VEPMQEYRILANA
+955 VEPMQEYTMLANA
-968 APNVSFNDL
+968 KPNLSFNDL
-977 TTDVNNLMKVRYRYD
+977 TTDVNNLVKVRYRYD

-1024 AVNSITPHL
+1024 PVNNITPHL

-1050 TKGVSKLGYTTA
+1050 TKGVSKLGYNNP

-1100 TATLKGQLSNV
+1100 TATLKGQLSNF

-1122 ADITIVDAEILKVAS
+1122 ADITIVDAEILKVAD

-1156 DESGMLLT
+1156 EESGMLLT

-1199 GVTLTSDSE
+1199 GVTLTSDTE
-1208 SFDPSRYALDFG
+1208 GFDSSRYALDFG

-1245 ALKDIVLKDGKATVG
+1245 ALKDIALKGGKALVG
-1260 GKEYEGTFSWKNGEE
+1260 SKEYEGTFSWKNGEE

-1282 GYTAVFTPEDAN
+1282 GYTAVFTPKDAN

-1305 TLDKKAVTA
+1305 ALDKKAVTA

-1343 EMTGALSRISG
+1343 EMTGALSRVSG

-1370 PNYSLTVVEKVS
+1370 LNYSLTVAKGVS

-1418 AADQKEVVAINY
+1418 AADQKDVVAINY

-1480 SEMPAA
+1480 SDMPTA
-1486 EGITYGQKLSD
+1486 EGMTYGQKLSD

-1544 NNYGTATLENP
+1544 NNYGTATLESP
-1555 VVVAVAKRDVHI
+1555 VVVAVAKRDVNI

-1575 IYGAEDPEA
+1575 IYGEEDPEA

-1608 PGEDA
+1608 SGEDA

-1629 SIVVAEESF
+1629 NIVVAEESF
-1638 AIAPKTV
+1638 AIAPKNV
-1645 TITAEAADRA
+1645 TITAEAADRG

-1669 NGAIAGDD
+1669 NGAIAEDD
-1677 VKVTFTSAVFEDD
+1677 VKATFTSAVFEDD
-1690 AVGIE
+1690 AVGID
-1695 KTVTVSGIALEGEKA
+1695 KTVTVSGIALTGEKA

-1733 EINNAPTAKNGI
+1733 EITNVPTAKNGI

-1765 TKTEVAGAFTWK
+1765 TKTEVAGAFAWK

-1798 DLESYGKAEVKVT
+1798 DMESYGKAEAKVT

-1818 IDVAPAAGQTKVFG
+1818 IDVKPADGQTKVFG
-1832 SSDPNSYGFVVS
+1832 SSDPNSYGFEVS

-1888 KDADTVKFSITKATP
+1888 KGADTVKFSITKATP

-1946 NAAKWQAGP
+1946 NATNWQAGP

-2002 VVGVPEGTE
+2002 VSGVPEGTE

-2018 KLDEAVKAGEKVTFT
+2018 KLDEAVKAGEEVTFT

-2049 TINGEAVAC
+2049 TINGEAVEV
-2058 GKMDADTRSCEVIYT
+2058 GKMDADTRSCEVTYT
-2073 VQDADVERGSLDA
+2073 VQDADVERGSLNA
-2086 EALFTQLG
+2086 EVLFTRLG
-2094 DINDDDTADA
+2094 NINTDDKIN
-2104 GDALLVQRS
+2104 GIDALLIQR
-2113 AGGLGSP
+2113 AAAGLGEP
-2120 LSDEKKIAGDAN
+2120 LSEEKAVAADVN
-2132 LDGEVDAGDA
+2132 MDGKRNGIDA
-2142 LIIKRFAAGLVPA
+2142 LLIKRFAAGLSEA

>member
-1 MKQIILRLRTV
+1 MQKIGYRLRNI
-12 LFLTVLIIIGGMAAM
+12 LLLAILILVAGAAAS
-27 IVEGQLRPE
+27 IAEDQLSPEGPRVIGQLF
-36 GTGPIGQALG
+36 G
-46 MEAQAKNETI
+46 MEAQAAYVTYDLADYDGKDLEINVTNDADMPWLKQTNPETPVNVNVTINWDVKYETYKDYRYIHLRIDRVNIGSGSIKFVKGKNLNLEMGKKFTFKMNISDSSVIKNSTNDYIISADEGLALVLDADGVDDYRKERQGLSIINTQYPDKTIDAGRFDVINSAFYHLNLSGLSKETI
-56 TINRSSF
+56 IDNSDKYCMLQLSAPPELNGRQQVESFLLDGAKIYSSQLYVE
-63 NKDSEELT
+63 NDGKASIWVKTYPDYPAVNEESMIE
-71 IKLDANCEGNTYN
+71 IKLKDAPSIKGKARDVLGVDDGYQIRRASAVLQMTTSGNKPESPKVNKISDDSVSIDTVNGQTYYLYDSAGKILGTVTGTGNTYMFPLEN
-84 LDFYKT
+84 KKSYSITTRKIYSSTLWSEASDPIYVMP
-90 KGYKYKVIFEQED
+90 YKYNDKALSNGTYNK
-103 PNVPIKLGGINLPK
+103 PY
-117 TASGLFDDLPRVTVK
+117 
-132 LDNVNIES
+132 
-140 DLESDTGL
+140 SDT
-148 VHIGSAFK
+148 VEQ
-156 RDYMGDKLQGVF
+156 D
-168 RALEISGNCYLKTT
+168 SG
-182 NRPTLTFEYPSSE
+182 
-195 DFSYGSAVKT
+195 FSYKVA
-205 PEGELLPSLFTG
+205 
-217 IHPLSGSSPDYFDA
+217 SGSSLP
-231 VGCLYLENT
+231 
-240 KDPNNTIQGDVLIR
+240 
-254 PLLSTS
+254 
-260 ASGSGIWGGYPNIV
+260 SGI
-274 NSGTGVNFYSFEY
+274 
-287 IKEESNR
+287 
-294 VNFVQATVG
+294 Q
-303 DQSVKEIT
+303 
-311 RAKDVDPP
+311 
-319 EGISVNDYRVG
+319 
-330 KTTSDKGTVLLYEEQ
+330 
-345 SDLFPNW
+345 
-352 PYSPPEIGRKLEVK
+352 
-366 VGDLTYTGTVT
+366 
-377 EKTSDRGFKAVLK
+377 
-390 RTHEAAPAEPEI
+390 
-402 TGVGSNSITINTEAG
+402 
-417 QVYTCYDASGG
+417 
-428 LKGTITGNGSPQ
+428 
-440 TFTGLSANTVN
+440 
-451 SVKARY
+451 
-457 IETDEF
+457 
-463 WESELLSNESYA
+463 
-475 KPFEHDDRSLTAA
+475 
-488 TLNTSY
+488 
-494 SANVRPTGA
+494 
-503 AATGYTYALA
+503 
-513 SSSTLPAGLSLN
+513 LN
-525 SSDGTI
+525 SSTGAL

-536 KEGSYSFNIIVTPTE
+536 VPGDYSFKIEVAPISSTVTYSGSVTATFTLTINKAAQTTPSAPA
-551 NNVKDLA
+551 LSA
-558 VNTKTAAIMLTVS
+558 VG
-571 KLSQTAPQKPSLSSF
+571 
-586 TDTSVTLGGVKKDA
+586 DTSVTLSNVKQGVQ
-600 EYFCYDGDTK
+600 YRCYDGVTLK
-610 KSSQKATADGTL
+610 EQKTAAQNGTL
-622 TISGLT
+622 TFEGLT
-628 GGKTYHFYGKY
+628 SGKLYSFAARN
-639 PETDTKYESPESGS
+639 PETANLLESPDSAA
-653 IYVKPFNFTVSSMA
+653 ITAKPFKFDAAALKKGVYQQDYTGVSVA
-667 RGTYQSA
+667 
-674 YDQAISA
+674 A
-681 TPNTNIVYTVTSG
+681 TPGSNYTYSIASG

-701 LSENGRITGRATKA
+701 LAAGGSISGKTVKA
-715 GSYTAMVT
+715 GTFKATVK
-723 AKPTETILAANN
+723 AVPTEAGLAAANAR
-735 TKTATVDITIDPAKP
+735 TAEMTITVDKAKP
-750 QTPAAPTVKVDT
+750 QTPAAPTVKADT
-762 VGIDAA
+762 VGVDAV
-768 SLNANAEPDAGT
+768 SVNANAVPDAGT
-780 IAALVKAPYEY
+780 IADLARAPYEY
-791 AVSSVNGQD
+791 AVSSVNGKD

-852 VPAIALEDGS
+852 VPAIALENGS
-862 PCTTEGQACQII
+862 PCATEGQACQMT

-881 ETPAEAVLNVGDAV
+881 ETPADAVLNVGDKV
-895 TYTITPCAEHSFRS
+895 TYTITPCTEHSFRS
-909 LSINN
+909 LSINGKD
-914 TALTEEQLSVDKG
+914 LTEEQLSVDKG

-935 KAEDSDVLAKAVMG
+935 KAEDSSVLAKAVMG
-949 DKQVTS
+949 DKQVTG
-955 VEPMQEYRILANA
+955 VEPMQEYTMLANA
-968 APNVSFNDL
+968 TPNTNFNDL
-977 TTDVNNLMKVRYRYD
+977 TTNVNNLIKVRYRYD

-1000 ATTWTLDGGQSYDR
+1000 ATVWTLDGGQSYDR

-1024 AVNSITPHL
+1024 AVNNITPHL
-1033 DAVVTPVKGT
+1033 DAVVTPVKGS

-1050 TKGVSKLGYTTA
+1050 TKGVSKLGYNSA

-1089 SLPANFGKTAA
+1089 SLPKDFGKTAA
-1100 TATLKGQLSNV
+1100 STTLKGQLSNV

-1117 DKEIT
+1117 DKEVT
-1122 ADITIVDAEILKVAS
+1122 ADITIVDAEILTVAG

-1156 DESGMLLT
+1156 EESGILLT

-1173 IKADASKAV
+1173 IKADASEAA
-1182 ANYKTAD
+1182 ANYKSAD
-1189 AGADI
+1189 AGAGI

-1199 GVTLTSDSE
+1199 GVKLTSDTE
-1208 SFDPSRYALDFG
+1208 GFDSSRYALDFG

-1239 KATYGT
+1239 KTTYGT
-1245 ALKDIVLKDGKATVG
+1245 ALKDVVLKGGKALVG
-1260 GKEYEGTFSWKNGEE
+1260 SKEYEGTFSWKTGEE

-1282 GYTAVFTPEDAN
+1282 GYTAVFTPADAK

-1305 TLDKKAVTA
+1305 TVDKKAVTA
-1314 TPDAGQAKTY
+1314 TPAAGQAKTY

-1334 LDAPLVEGN
+1334 LDTPLVEGN
-1343 EMTGALSRISG
+1343 EMTGALSRVSG

-1370 PNYSLTVVEKVS
+1370 PNYSLTVAKGVS
-1382 FKVNQKAITPVATAE
+1382 FKVNQKSITPVATAE

-1405 TDAKVTVTLPEVL
+1405 TDATVTVELPEVL
-1418 AADQKEVVAINY
+1418 SADQNEVVAINY
-1430 RGKFADD
+1430 KAKFADD
-1437 AVGSPKTVTVSDIQ
+1437 AVGSPKTVTVSGIK
-1451 LFGNKADNYRLTTTT
+1451 LFGNKAGNYSLATDT

-1544 NNYGTATLENP
+1544 NNYGTATLESP
-1555 VVVAVAKRDVHI
+1555 VVVAVAKREVAV

-1575 IYGAEDPEA
+1575 TYGEQDPEA
-1584 LTYTVAEGDLLDDG
+1584 FTYTVAQGALLDDG
-1598 AALTGALTRE
+1598 AALIGALTRE

-1638 AIAPKTV
+1638 AIAPKNV
-1645 TITAEAADRA
+1645 TITAEAADRG

-1677 VKVTFTSAVFEDD
+1677 VKATFTSAVFEDD

-1695 KTVTVSGIALEGEKA
+1695 KTVTVSGIALTGEKA

-1733 EINNAPTAKNGI
+1733 EITNVPTAKNGI

-1765 TKTEVAGAFTWK
+1765 TKTEVAGAFAWK

-1784 DIGDAQATV
+1784 DIGDAQAAV

-1798 DLESYGKAEVKVT
+1798 DMESYGKAEAKVT

-1818 IDVAPAAGQTKVFG
+1818 INVAPAAGQTKVFG
-1832 SSDPNSYGFVVS
+1832 STDPNSYGFEVS

-1850 GEDKLMDVLTRA
+1850 GDDKLMDVLTRA

-1912 DSTSDTVTL
+1912 ESTSDTVTL

-1946 NAAKWQAGP
+1946 NATNWQAGP

-2002 VVGVPEGTE
+2002 VSGVPEGTE

-2018 KLDEAVKAGEKVTFT
+2018 KLDEAVKAGEEVTFT

-2049 TINGEAVAC
+2049 TINGEAVEV
-2058 GKMDADTRSCEVIYT
+2058 GKMDADTRSCEVTYT
-2073 VQDADVERGSLDA
+2073 VQDADVERGSLNA
-2086 EALFTQLG
+2086 EVLFTRLG
-2094 DINDDDTADA
+2094 NINTDDKIN
-2104 GDALLVQRS
+2104 GIDALLIQR
-2113 AGGLGSP
+2113 AAAGLGEP
-2120 LSDEKKIAGDAN
+2120 LSEEKAVAADVN
-2132 LDGEVDAGDA
+2132 MDGKRNGIDA
-2142 LIIKRFAAGLVPA
+2142 LLIKRFAAGLSEA

>member
-1 MKQIILRLRTV
+1 MQKIGYRLRNI
-12 LFLTVLIIIGGMAAM
+12 LLLAILILVAGAAAS
-27 IVEGQLRPE
+27 IAEDQLSPEGPRVIGQLF
-36 GTGPIGQALG
+36 G
-46 MEAQAKNETI
+46 MEAQAISITDKSTADEYIYDVVLDEEIDKRTNIEPSMPCSNDENIEKRI
-56 TINRSSF
+56 TINVTQKDPDTPVSVAGNYPSFVFLKPDYTGFIKGENYKPKIEIDLNIKNLNCKSKIHFSTFYLDNAINSSGSYPSDKYDSYRNKINLTYSGINRIYITESGYENSIFDGNNSGF
-63 NKDSEELT
+63 NKFTITSAETDAELNFFAPETGCGFTYGFYMGKEKPIEIYGNFKVQSSTFSPRTGSNEFANGETGNLMGVYITQFADRQPRT
-71 IKLDANCEGNTYN
+71 IESIKIDGSSDGVLTPVDGLKTGENGRFTVWYEKSFVKGQEVHVVAEGETYVGSYEYDGNT
-84 LDFYKT
+84 
-90 KGYKYKVIFEQED
+90 
-103 PNVPIKLGGINLPK
+103 
-117 TASGLFDDLPRVTVK
+117 
-132 LDNVNIES
+132 
-140 DLESDTGL
+140 
-148 VHIGSAFK
+148 
-156 RDYMGDKLQGVF
+156 
-168 RALEISGNCYLKTT
+168 RANPLYLKLLPNISPPHVMGTT
-182 NRPTLTFEYPSSE
+182 ANSVTFDSITGQEYACYDVSGQQVGTTLTGTGAPLT
-195 DFSYGSAVKT
+195 FSNLSAGTAYRVEAKIPETDTSAENTNNTWVKT
-205 PEGELLPSLFTG
+205 FDYTDKTLTNGTYNQAFNGTAAVSGGSTAYTYQLAEGTTLPS
-217 IHPLSGSSPDYFDA
+217 
-231 VGCLYLENT
+231 
-240 KDPNNTIQGDVLIR
+240 
-254 PLLSTS
+254 
-260 ASGSGIWGGYPNIV
+260 
-274 NSGTGVNFYSFEY
+274 
-287 IKEESNR
+287 
-294 VNFVQATVG
+294 
-303 DQSVKEIT
+303 
-311 RAKDVDPP
+311 
-319 EGISVNDYRVG
+319 
-330 KTTSDKGTVLLYEEQ
+330 
-345 SDLFPNW
+345 
-352 PYSPPEIGRKLEVK
+352 
-366 VGDLTYTGTVT
+366 
-377 EKTSDRGFKAVLK
+377 
-390 RTHEAAPAEPEI
+390 
-402 TGVGSNSITINTEAG
+402 
-417 QVYTCYDASGG
+417 
-428 LKGTITGNGSPQ
+428 
-440 TFTGLSANTVN
+440 
-451 SVKARY
+451 
-457 IETDEF
+457 
-463 WESELLSNESYA
+463 
-475 KPFEHDDRSLTAA
+475 
-488 TLNTSY
+488 
-494 SANVRPTGA
+494 
-503 AATGYTYALA
+503 
-513 SSSTLPAGLSLN
+513 GLSLN
-525 SSDGTI
+525 TATGAIT
-531 SGTPT
+531 GTPT
-536 KEGSYSFNIIVTPTE
+536 KAE
-551 NNVKDLA
+551 
-558 VNTKTAAIMLTVS
+558 TKTFKVSATPKGDGSSSAYASNTAAFTLTIN
-571 KLSQTAPQKPSLSSF
+571 KGAQTAPSAPVLSAVG
-586 TDTSVTLGGVKKDA
+586 DTSVTLSNVKQGVQ
-600 EYFCYDGDTK
+600 YRCYDGA
-610 KSSQKATADGTL
+610 SSIAQKTADKDGTL
-622 TISGLT
+622 TFEGLT
-628 GGKTYHFYGKY
+628 SGKLYSFAARN
-639 PETDTKYESPESGS
+639 PETANLLESPDSAS
-653 IYVKPFNFTVSSMA
+653 IAAKPFKFDGAALKKGAYQQDYTGVSVAAAPGSNY
-667 RGTYQSA
+667 TYSIA
-674 YDQAISA
+674 
-681 TPNTNIVYTVTSG
+681 SG

-701 LSENGRITGRATKA
+701 LAAGGSISGKTVKA
-715 GSYTAMVT
+715 GTFKVT
-723 AKPTETILAANN
+723 VKAVPTEAGLAAANAR
-735 TKTATVDITIDPAKP
+735 TAEMTITVDKAKP
-750 QTPAAPTVKVDT
+750 QTPAAPTVKADT

-768 SLNANAEPDAGT
+768 SLNANAVPDAGT
-780 IAALVKAPYEY
+780 IAALANAPYEY

-811 FTGLK
+811 FTGLA
-816 QGSSYTF
+816 QGGSYTF

-837 ASAWSAAVTTKVTVK
+837 ASAWSDAVTTKVTVK
-852 VPAIALEDGS
+852 VPAIALENDS
-862 PCTTEGQACQII
+862 PCATEGQACQIT

-881 ETPAEAVLNVGDAV
+881 ETPADAVLNVGDAV

-914 TALTEEQLSVDKG
+914 TTLTEEQLSVDKG

-935 KAEDSDVLAKAVMG
+935 KAKDSDVLAKAVMG
-949 DKQVTS
+949 DKQVTG
-955 VEPMQEYRILANA
+955 VEPMQEYTMLANA
-968 APNVSFNDL
+968 EPNKNFNDL
-977 TTDVNNLMKVRYRYD
+977 TIDVNNLIKVRYRYD

-1000 ATTWTLDGGQSYDR
+1000 ATTWELDGGQSYDR

-1024 AVNSITPHL
+1024 PVNNITPHL

-1100 TATLKGQLSNV
+1100 TATLKGQLSNF
-1111 PEWATV
+1111 PEWATI

-1122 ADITIVDAEILKVAS
+1122 ADITIVDAEILKVAG

-1156 DESGMLLT
+1156 EESGMLLT
-1164 NESGELVED
+1164 NESGDLVED

-1182 ANYKTAD
+1182 ANYKTAG

-1199 GVTLTSDSE
+1199 GVTLTSDTE
-1208 SFDPSRYALDFG
+1208 GFDSSRYALDFG

-1245 ALKDIVLKDGKATVG
+1245 ALKDIALKGGKALVG
-1260 GKEYEGTFSWKNGEE
+1260 SKEYDGTFSWKNGEE

-1305 TLDKKAVTA
+1305 ALDKKAVTA

-1343 EMTGALSRISG
+1343 EMTGALSRVSG

-1370 PNYSLTVVEKVS
+1370 PNYSLTVVQKVS

-1418 AADQKEVVAINY
+1418 AADQKDVVAINY

-1437 AVGSPKTVTVSDIQ
+1437 AVGSPKTVTVSEIQ

-1480 SEMPAA
+1480 SEMPTA
-1486 EGITYGQKLSD
+1486 EGMTYGQKLSD

-1502 GAAVDKNNPTVS
+1502 GAAVDKNNPSVA

-1544 NNYGTATLENP
+1544 NNYGTATLESP

-1575 IYGAEDPEA
+1575 IYGDEDPEA

-1638 AIAPKTV
+1638 AITPKNV

-1669 NGAIAGDD
+1669 NGAIAEDD
-1677 VKVTFTSAVFEDD
+1677 VKATFTSAVFEDD
-1690 AVGIE
+1690 AVGID
-1695 KTVTVSGIALEGEKA
+1695 KTVTVSGIALTGEKA

-1733 EINNAPTAKNGI
+1733 EITNVPTAENGI

-1765 TKTEVAGAFTWK
+1765 TKTEVAGAFAWK

-1798 DLESYGKAEVKVT
+1798 DLESYGKAEAKVT

-1818 IDVAPAAGQTKVFG
+1818 IDVKPAAGQTKVFG
-1832 SSDPNSYGFVVS
+1832 SNDPNSYGFEVG

-1850 GEDKLMDVLTRA
+1850 GDDKLMDVLTRA

-1988 VKTPVGG
+1988 FKTPVGG

-2002 VVGVPEGTE
+2002 VAGVPEGTE

-2018 KLDEAVKAGEKVTFT
+2018 KLDEAVKAGEEVTFT

-2049 TINGEAVAC
+2049 TINGEAVEV
-2058 GKMDADTRSCEVIYT
+2058 GKMDADTRSCEVTYT
-2073 VQDADVERGSLDA
+2073 VQDADVERGSLNA
-2086 EALFTQLG
+2086 EVLFTRLG
-2094 DINDDDTADA
+2094 NINTDDKIN
-2104 GDALLVQRS
+2104 GIDALLIQR
-2113 AGGLGSP
+2113 AAAGLGEP
-2120 LSDEKKIAGDAN
+2120 LSEEKAVAADVN
-2132 LDGEVDAGDA
+2132 MDGKRNGIDA
-2142 LIIKRFAAGLVPA
+2142 LLIKRFAAGLSEA

>member
-1 MKQIILRLRTV
+1 MQKIGYRLRNI
-12 LFLTVLIIIGGMAAM
+12 LLLAILILVAGAAAS
-27 IVEGQLRPE
+27 IAEDQLSPEGPRVIGQLF
-36 GTGPIGQALG
+36 G
-46 MEAQAKNETI
+46 MEAQAAELKYDLANYDGRDLYITISKPEEYIRLTQSNNETPVNVNI
-56 TINRSSF
+56 TINWNATYPLDDQAAARVYIDSLNIGSGSIKIVRGSVSIGGAADLQKEVGIYMTGHNEIKSTTDKYVISSEIDEVRLKF
-63 NKDSEELT
+63 SEANKTNENGVRLTNTVNPDKTLSIKGGTDIIDASPVSVSGLGKEESVTMFGNQPASLYQIQLPLPEVSKEYIGSYHRAGVVTRRPGDSMNASSRFSINENGKVSFFLNNESYINEIYGGDVEIELELGNNRDYKYT
-71 IKLDANCEGNTYN
+71 SAKIDGANLHTSNIGYTVPRIEASMTFTQIGRPTADKITANSVSINTLDQAEYSLYDAN
-84 LDFYKT
+84 
-90 KGYKYKVIFEQED
+90 
-103 PNVPIKLGGINLPK
+103 
-117 TASGLFDDLPRVTVK
+117 
-132 LDNVNIES
+132 
-140 DLESDTGL
+140 
-148 VHIGSAFK
+148 
-156 RDYMGDKLQGVF
+156 
-168 RALEISGNCYLKTT
+168 
-182 NRPTLTFEYPSSE
+182 
-195 DFSYGSAVKT
+195 
-205 PEGELLPSLFTG
+205 GELLRTEKGTGDPLVFDNLKSREIYMAEAKYGELVSQQSKLVAFEYEDKKTLRNGIINVPYTDTVDQGYSENVFKLSYAFFNEMPAGAVSSSINKSNGIISYTPSSAGTETFRVLFTPTVNGVECKDSAAVMTVTNIIKSIPDVPEMNNFEARKVTLKNVRKGVEYQCYNGTQLVRSIKASADGALTFDSLSPGKVYAFSARVPGSGDREPG
-217 IHPLSGSSPDYFDA
+217 ISSPS
-231 VGCLYLENT
+231 
-240 KDPNNTIQGDVLIR
+240 I
-254 PLLSTS
+254 
-260 ASGSGIWGGYPNIV
+260 
-274 NSGTGVNFYSFEY
+274 
-287 IKEESNR
+287 
-294 VNFVQATVG
+294 
-303 DQSVKEIT
+303 SVKPFDFAPSPANGVYQSEYSQKVAAT
-311 RAKDVDPP
+311 PAGNYQYTLAGGALP
-319 EGISVNDYRVG
+319 EG
-330 KTTSDKGTVLLYEEQ
+330 L
-345 SDLFPNW
+345 
-352 PYSPPEIGRKLEVK
+352 
-366 VGDLTYTGTVT
+366 
-377 EKTSDRGFKAVLK
+377 
-390 RTHEAAPAEPEI
+390 
-402 TGVGSNSITINTEAG
+402 
-417 QVYTCYDASGG
+417 
-428 LKGTITGNGSPQ
+428 
-440 TFTGLSANTVN
+440 
-451 SVKARY
+451 
-457 IETDEF
+457 
-463 WESELLSNESYA
+463 
-475 KPFEHDDRSLTAA
+475 SLTA
-488 TLNTSY
+488 
-494 SANVRPTGA
+494 
-503 AATGYTYALA
+503 
-513 SSSTLPAGLSLN
+513 
-525 SSDGTI
+525 DGTI
-531 SGTPT
+531 SG
-536 KEGSYSFNIIVTPTE
+536 
-551 NNVKDLA
+551 
-558 VNTKTAAIMLTVS
+558 
-571 KLSQTAPQKPSLSSF
+571 
-586 TDTSVTLGGVKKDA
+586 
-600 EYFCYDGDTK
+600 
-610 KSSQKATADGTL
+610 KS
-622 TISGLT
+622 
-628 GGKTYHFYGKY
+628 
-639 PETDTKYESPESGS
+639 
-653 IYVKPFNFTVSSMA
+653 
-667 RGTYQSA
+667 
-674 YDQAISA
+674 
-681 TPNTNIVYTVTSG
+681 
-694 SLPDGLS
+694 
-701 LSENGRITGRATKA
+701 TKA
-715 GSYTAMVT
+715 GSYNL
-723 AKPTETILAANN
+723 KIKAAATDAGLVAGNSI
-735 TKTATVDITIDPAKP
+735 TKDATITIDPAKP
-750 QTPAAPTVKVDT
+750 QTPAAPTVKADT
-762 VGIDAA
+762 VGINAA
-768 SLNANAEPDAGT
+768 SLNANAVPDAGT
-780 IAALVKAPYEY
+780 IAALAKAPYEY

-811 FTGLK
+811 FTGLA

-852 VPAIALEDGS
+852 VPVIALEDDS
-862 PCTTEGQACQII
+862 PCATEGQACQIT

-881 ETPAEAVLNVGDAV
+881 ETPADAVLNVGDAV

-914 TALTEEQLSVDKG
+914 TTLTEEQLSVDKG

-935 KAEDSDVLAKAVMG
+935 KAKDSDVLAKAVMG
-949 DKQVTS
+949 DKQVTG
-955 VEPMQEYRILANA
+955 VEPMQEYTMLANA
-968 APNVSFNDL
+968 EPNKNFNDL
-977 TTDVNNLMKVRYRYD
+977 TIDVNNLVKVRYRYD

-1024 AVNSITPHL
+1024 PVNNITPHL

-1050 TKGVSKLGYTTA
+1050 TKGVSKLGYNNA
-1062 AALGIPSQT
+1062 SALGIPSQT

-1089 SLPANFGKTAA
+1089 SLPKDFGKTAA

-1122 ADITIVDAEILKVAS
+1122 ADITIVDAEILKVAG
-1137 GVSVKDKVYDGTTN
+1137 GVSVRDKVYDGTTN

-1156 DESGMLLT
+1156 EESGMLLT

-1182 ANYKTAD
+1182 ANYKTAG

-1199 GVTLTSDSE
+1199 GVTLTSDTE
-1208 SFDPSRYALDFG
+1208 GFDSSRYALDFG

-1245 ALKDIVLKDGKATVG
+1245 ALKDIALKGGKALVG
-1260 GKEYEGTFSWKNGEE
+1260 SKEYDGTFSWKNGEE

-1305 TLDKKAVTA
+1305 ALDKKAVTA

-1334 LDAPLVEGN
+1334 LDAPLVEGK
-1343 EMTGALSRISG
+1343 EMTGALSRVSG

-1370 PNYSLTVVEKVS
+1370 PNYSLTVVQKVS
-1382 FKVNQKAITPVATAE
+1382 FKVNQKGITPVATAE

-1405 TDAKVTVTLPEVL
+1405 TDATVTVTLPEVL
-1418 AADQKEVVAINY
+1418 AADQKDVVAINY

-1437 AVGSPKTVTVSDIQ
+1437 AVGSPKTVTVSNIQ

-1480 SEMPAA
+1480 SEMPTA
-1486 EGITYGQKLSD
+1486 EGMTYGQKLSD

-1544 NNYGTATLENP
+1544 NNYGTATLESP

-1575 IYGAEDPEA
+1575 IYGDEDPEA

-1638 AIAPKTV
+1638 AITPKNV

-1669 NGAIAGDD
+1669 NGAIAEDD
-1677 VKVTFTSAVFEDD
+1677 VKATFTSAVFEDD
-1690 AVGIE
+1690 AVGID
-1695 KTVTVSGIALEGEKA
+1695 KTVTVSGIALTGEKA

-1733 EINNAPTAKNGI
+1733 EITNVPTAENGI

-1765 TKTEVAGAFTWK
+1765 TKTEVAGAFAWK

-1798 DLESYGKAEVKVT
+1798 DLESYGKAEAKVT

-1818 IDVAPAAGQTKVFG
+1818 IDVKPAAGQTKVFG
-1832 SSDPNSYGFVVS
+1832 SNDPNSYGFEVS

-1850 GEDKLMDVLTRA
+1850 GDDKLMDVLTRA

-1876 SAEANTHYTITL
+1876 SAEANTHYIITL

-1912 DSTSDTVTL
+1912 ESTSDTVTL

-1946 NAAKWQAGP
+1946 NATNWQAEP

-2002 VVGVPEGTE
+2002 VSGVPEGTE

-2018 KLDEAVKAGEKVTFT
+2018 KLDEAVKAGEEVTFT

-2049 TINGEAVAC
+2049 TINGEAVEV
-2058 GKMDADTRSCEVIYT
+2058 GKMDADTRSCEVTYT
-2073 VQDADVERGSLDA
+2073 VQDADVERGSLNA
-2086 EALFTQLG
+2086 EVLFTRLG
-2094 DINDDDTADA
+2094 NINTDDKIN
-2104 GDALLVQRS
+2104 GIDALLIQR
-2113 AGGLGSP
+2113 AAAGLGEP
-2120 LSDEKKIAGDAN
+2120 LSEEKAVAADVN
-2132 LDGEVDAGDA
+2132 MDGKRNGIDA
-2142 LIIKRFAAGLVPA
+2142 LLIKRFAAGLSEA

>member
-1 MKQIILRLRTV
+1 MQKIGYRLRNI
-12 LFLTVLIIIGGMAAM
+12 LLLAILILVAGAAAS
-27 IVEGQLRPE
+27 IAEDQLSPE
-36 GTGPIGQALG
+36 GPRVIGQIFG
-46 MEAQAKNETI
+46 MEAQAADFEYDLADYDGKDLAITITEKGQRVTLTQSNNETPVSVNI
-56 TINRSSF
+56 TITWDAPYTGSEIASSGVTL
-63 NKDSEELT
+63 DSINIGSGSIKVLKGSSLTASDRRFSFSVMGHNTIKNASDDYVVSVDKSIDFFYFGNASTSYDKGLT
-71 IKLDANCEGNTYN
+71 I
-84 LDFYKT
+84 
-90 KGYKYKVIFEQED
+90 I
-103 PNVPIKLGGINLPK
+103 
-117 TASGLFDDLPRVTVK
+117 
-132 LDNVNIES
+132 
-140 DLESDTGL
+140 
-148 VHIGSAFK
+148 
-156 RDYMGDKLQGVF
+156 
-168 RALEISGNCYLKTT
+168 
-182 NRPTLTFEYPSSE
+182 
-195 DFSYGSAVKT
+195 
-205 PEGELLPSLFTG
+205 
-217 IHPLSGSSPDYFDA
+217 
-231 VGCLYLENT
+231 NT
-240 KDPNNTIQGDVLIR
+240 KDPDKGLSVGSLNLSNPYAAYLNLSGLDKKAQLWIDNWRMLQLSAPQELKGYQEIKSILVDNSETRVSNVLHINEDGKATVFVYNSSAFPQIKNDSMIVINLKNGASIKGTAHDVLETSDGYKIPR
-254 PLLSTS
+254 ASTEMKLAPPSPKVIKISAYSMSIDTINGQSYYLYDAEGKLIKTEQGTGEPLTFSLNNKKTYSVVTKITNPESGWDAESAPSYIMAFDFKDKALNNGTYNQVYSGTVSQDSGFTYKVALNDRLPTGLSLDRNTGEVKGTPTVP
-260 ASGSGIWGGYPNIV
+260 GSYSFKIEATPIDSTITFSPGTATFTLTV
-274 NSGTGVNFYSFEY
+274 NKGEQTDIPDAPVLDNFTGTGVALKVKKGVEYQCYEGQTLKTSKTASADGTLIFSDLTAGKSYSF
-287 IKEESNR
+287 SAR
-294 VNFVQATVG
+294 LP
-303 DQSVKEIT
+303 QS
-311 RAKDVDPP
+311 AYLNPGP
-319 EGISVNDYRVG
+319 S
-330 KTTSDKGTVLLYEEQ
+330 
-345 SDLFPNW
+345 
-352 PYSPPEIGRKLEVK
+352 SP
-366 VGDLTYTGTVT
+366 
-377 EKTSDRGFKAVLK
+377 
-390 RTHEAAPAEPEI
+390 
-402 TGVGSNSITINTEAG
+402 SIL
-417 QVYTCYDASGG
+417 V
-428 LKGTITGNGSPQ
+428 
-440 TFTGLSANTVN
+440 
-451 SVKARY
+451 
-457 IETDEF
+457 
-463 WESELLSNESYA
+463 
-475 KPFEHDDRSLTAA
+475 KPFDFTPSPANGVYQSEYSQKVAA
-488 TLNTSY
+488 TPAGNY
-494 SANVRPTGA
+494 Q
-503 AATGYTYALA
+503 YTLVEGM
-513 SSSTLPAGLSLN
+513 LPEGLSLAA
-525 SSDGTI
+525 DGTI
-531 SGTPT
+531 SG
-536 KEGSYSFNIIVTPTE
+536 
-551 NNVKDLA
+551 
-558 VNTKTAAIMLTVS
+558 
-571 KLSQTAPQKPSLSSF
+571 
-586 TDTSVTLGGVKKDA
+586 
-600 EYFCYDGDTK
+600 
-610 KSSQKATADGTL
+610 KS
-622 TISGLT
+622 
-628 GGKTYHFYGKY
+628 
-639 PETDTKYESPESGS
+639 
-653 IYVKPFNFTVSSMA
+653 
-667 RGTYQSA
+667 
-674 YDQAISA
+674 
-681 TPNTNIVYTVTSG
+681 
-694 SLPDGLS
+694 
-701 LSENGRITGRATKA
+701 TKA
-715 GSYTAMVT
+715 GSYNL
-723 AKPTETILAANN
+723 KIKAAATDAGLVAGNSI
-735 TKTATVDITIDPAKP
+735 TKDATITIDPAKP
-750 QTPAAPTVKVDT
+750 QTPAAPTVKADT
-762 VGIDAA
+762 VGINAA
-768 SLNANAEPDAGT
+768 SLNANAVPDAGT
-780 IAALVKAPYEY
+780 IAALANAPYEY

-811 FTGLK
+811 FTGLA

-837 ASAWSAAVTTKVTVK
+837 ASAWSDAVTTKVTVK
-852 VPAIALEDGS
+852 VPAIALEDDS
-862 PCTTEGQACQII
+862 PCATEGQACQIN

-881 ETPAEAVLNVGDAV
+881 ETPADAVLNVGDAV

-914 TALTEEQLSVDKG
+914 TTLTEEQLSVDKG

-935 KAEDSDVLAKAVMG
+935 KAKDSDVLAKAVMG
-949 DKQVTS
+949 DKQVTG
-955 VEPMQEYRILANA
+955 VEPMQEYTMLANA
-968 APNVSFNDL
+968 KPNLSFNDL
-977 TTDVNNLMKVRYRYD
+977 TTDVNNLVKVRYRYD

-1000 ATTWTLDGGQSYDR
+1000 ATTWTLDGGQSYDP

-1024 AVNSITPHL
+1024 PVNNITPHL

-1050 TKGVSKLGYTTA
+1050 TKGVSKLGYNNA
-1062 AALGIPSQT
+1062 SALGIPSQT

-1100 TATLKGQLSNV
+1100 TATLKGQLSNF

-1122 ADITIVDAEILKVAS
+1122 ADITIVDAEILKVAG

-1156 DESGMLLT
+1156 EESGMLLT
-1164 NESGELVED
+1164 NESGDLVED

-1182 ANYKTAD
+1182 ANYKTAG

-1199 GVTLTSDSE
+1199 GVTLTSDTE
-1208 SFDPSRYALDFG
+1208 GFDSSRYALDFG

-1245 ALKDIVLKDGKATVG
+1245 ALKDIVLKGGKALVG

-1305 TLDKKAVTA
+1305 ALDKKAVTA

-1343 EMTGALSRISG
+1343 EMTGALSRVSG

-1370 PNYSLTVVEKVS
+1370 LNYSLTVAKGVS
-1382 FKVNQKAITPVATAE
+1382 FKVNQKVITPVATAE

-1480 SEMPAA
+1480 SDMPTA
-1486 EGITYGQKLSD
+1486 EGMTYGQKLSD

-1544 NNYGTATLENP
+1544 NNYGTATLESP
-1555 VVVAVAKRDVHI
+1555 VVVAVAKRDVNI

-1575 IYGAEDPEA
+1575 IYGEEDPEA

-1608 PGEDA
+1608 SGEDA

-1629 SIVVAEESF
+1629 NIVVAEESF
-1638 AIAPKTV
+1638 AIAPKNV
-1645 TITAEAADRA
+1645 TITAEAADRG

-1677 VKVTFTSAVFEDD
+1677 VKATFTSAVFEDD

-1695 KTVTVSGIALEGEKA
+1695 KTVTVSGIALTGEKA

-1733 EINNAPTAKNGI
+1733 EITNVPTAKNGI

-1765 TKTEVAGAFTWK
+1765 TKTEVAGAFAWK

-1784 DIGDAQATV
+1784 DIGDAQAAV

-1798 DLESYGKAEVKVT
+1798 DMESYGKAEAKVT

-1818 IDVAPAAGQTKVFG
+1818 IDVKPADGQTKVFG
-1832 SSDPNSYGFVVS
+1832 SSDPNSYGFEVS

-1946 NAAKWQAGP
+1946 NAANWQAGP

-1995 VVIDTPA
+1995 VVIDTPT
-2002 VVGVPEGTE
+2002 VSGVPEGTE

-2018 KLDEAVKAGEKVTFT
+2018 KLDEAVKAGEEVTFT

-2049 TINGEAVAC
+2049 TINGEAVEV
-2058 GKMDADTRSCEVIYT
+2058 GKMDADTRSCEVTYT
-2073 VQDADVERGSLDA
+2073 VQDADVERGSLNA
-2086 EALFTQLG
+2086 EVLFTRLG
-2094 DINDDDTADA
+2094 NINTDDKIN
-2104 GDALLVQRS
+2104 GIDALLIQR
-2113 AGGLGSP
+2113 AAAGLGEP
-2120 LSDEKKIAGDAN
+2120 LSEEKAVAADVN
-2132 LDGEVDAGDA
+2132 MDGKRNGIDA
-2142 LIIKRFAAGLVPA
+2142 LLIKRFAAGLSEA

>member
-1 MKQIILRLRTV
+1 MNLEKEEENKMQKIGYRLRNI
-12 LFLTVLIIIGGMAAM
+12 LLLAILILVAGAAAS
-27 IVEGQLRPE
+27 IAEDQLSPE
-36 GTGPIGQALG
+36 GPRVIGQMFG
-46 MEAQAKNETI
+46 MEAQAADFEYDLADYDGKDLAITITEKGQRVTLTQSNNETPVSVNI
-56 TINRSSF
+56 TITWDAPYTGSEIANSGVILDSINIGSGSIKVLKGSSLAASDRRF
-63 NKDSEELT
+63 SFSVMGHNTIKNASDDYVVSVDKSIDFFYSGNASTSYDKGLT
-71 IKLDANCEGNTYN
+71 I
-84 LDFYKT
+84 
-90 KGYKYKVIFEQED
+90 I
-103 PNVPIKLGGINLPK
+103 
-117 TASGLFDDLPRVTVK
+117 
-132 LDNVNIES
+132 
-140 DLESDTGL
+140 
-148 VHIGSAFK
+148 
-156 RDYMGDKLQGVF
+156 
-168 RALEISGNCYLKTT
+168 
-182 NRPTLTFEYPSSE
+182 
-195 DFSYGSAVKT
+195 
-205 PEGELLPSLFTG
+205 
-217 IHPLSGSSPDYFDA
+217 
-231 VGCLYLENT
+231 NT
-240 KDPNNTIQGDVLIR
+240 KDPDKGLSIGTRYLSNPYAAYLNLSGLNKDARSSGFNGSERMLQLSAPQELKGYQEIKSILVDNSETGVSNVLHINEDGKATVFVYNTSNYPQIKNDSMIVINLKSGASIKGTAQDVLETSDGYPITR
-254 PLLSTS
+254 ARADFQFVTAGTKPTSPKVNKITGNSVGIDTVTGQTYFLYDENDELLQISKGTDATLDFSLTNKKTYHVTTRVTS
-260 ASGSGIWGGYPNIV
+260 VTSGWSEASNPTYFMPFAYNNKELNDGTYNQVYSGTVKQESGFTYKIASGSSLPSGI
-274 NSGTGVNFYSFEY
+274 
-287 IKEESNR
+287 
-294 VNFVQATVG
+294 Q
-303 DQSVKEIT
+303 
-311 RAKDVDPP
+311 
-319 EGISVNDYRVG
+319 
-330 KTTSDKGTVLLYEEQ
+330 
-345 SDLFPNW
+345 
-352 PYSPPEIGRKLEVK
+352 
-366 VGDLTYTGTVT
+366 
-377 EKTSDRGFKAVLK
+377 
-390 RTHEAAPAEPEI
+390 
-402 TGVGSNSITINTEAG
+402 
-417 QVYTCYDASGG
+417 
-428 LKGTITGNGSPQ
+428 
-440 TFTGLSANTVN
+440 
-451 SVKARY
+451 
-457 IETDEF
+457 
-463 WESELLSNESYA
+463 
-475 KPFEHDDRSLTAA
+475 
-488 TLNTSY
+488 
-494 SANVRPTGA
+494 
-503 AATGYTYALA
+503 
-513 SSSTLPAGLSLN
+513 LN
-525 SSDGTI
+525 SSTGVL

-536 KEGSYSFNIIVTPTE
+536 AAGSYSFKIEAYPISSRVTLSPATATFTLTI
-551 NNVKDLA
+551 NKGAQAAPSAPALSAVGDTSITLSNVKQG
-558 VNTKTAAIMLTVS
+558 MH
-571 KLSQTAPQKPSLSSF
+571 
-586 TDTSVTLGGVKKDA
+586 
-600 EYFCYDGDTK
+600 YRCYDGVTLK
-610 KSSQKATADGTL
+610 EQKTADKAGSITFE
-622 TISGLT
+622 GLT
-628 GGKTYHFYGKY
+628 SGELYNFTACN
-639 PETDTKYESPESGS
+639 PETANQLESPYSVS
-653 IYVKPFNFTVSSMA
+653 IAAKPFKFDAAALKKGVYQQDYTGVSVAAAPGSNY
-667 RGTYQSA
+667 TYSIA
-674 YDQAISA
+674 
-681 TPNTNIVYTVTSG
+681 SG

-701 LSENGRITGRATKA
+701 LAAGGSISGKPVKA
-715 GSYTAMVT
+715 GTFKATVK
-723 AKPTETILAANN
+723 AVPTEAGLAAANAR
-735 TKTATVDITIDPAKP
+735 TAEMTITVDKAKP
-750 QTPAAPTVKVDT
+750 QTPAAPTVKADT
-762 VGIDAA
+762 VGVDAA
-768 SLNANAEPDAGT
+768 SLNANAVPDAGT
-780 IAALVKAPYEY
+780 IADLAKAPYEY

-811 FTGLK
+811 FTGLA

-837 ASAWSAAVTTKVTVK
+837 ASAWSDAVTTKVTVK
-852 VPAIALEDGS
+852 VPAIALEDDS
-862 PCTTEGQACQII
+862 PCATEGQACQIN

-881 ETPAEAVLNVGDAV
+881 ETPADAVLNVGDAV

-914 TALTEEQLSVDKG
+914 TTLTEEQLSVDKG

-935 KAEDSDVLAKAVMG
+935 KAKDSDVLAKAVMG
-949 DKQVTS
+949 DKQVTG
-955 VEPMQEYRILANA
+955 VEPMQEYTMLANA
-968 APNVSFNDL
+968 EPNKNFNDL
-977 TTDVNNLMKVRYRYD
+977 TIDVNNLVKVRYRYD

-1024 AVNSITPHL
+1024 PVNNITPHL

-1050 TKGVSKLGYTTA
+1050 TKGVSKLGYNNA
-1062 AALGIPSQT
+1062 SALGIPSQT

-1100 TATLKGQLSNV
+1100 TATLKGQLSNF

-1122 ADITIVDAEILKVAS
+1122 ADITIVDAEILKVAG

-1156 DESGMLLT
+1156 EESGMLLT
-1164 NESGELVED
+1164 NESGDLVED

-1182 ANYKTAD
+1182 ANYKTAG

-1199 GVTLTSDSE
+1199 GVTLTSDTE
-1208 SFDPSRYALDFG
+1208 GFDSSRYALDFG

-1245 ALKDIVLKDGKATVG
+1245 ALKDIALKGGKALVG
-1260 GKEYEGTFSWKNGEE
+1260 SKEYDGTFSWKNGEE

-1305 TLDKKAVTA
+1305 ALDKKAVTA

-1343 EMTGALSRISG
+1343 EMTGALSRVSG

-1370 PNYSLTVVEKVS
+1370 PNYSLTVVQKVS
-1382 FKVNQKAITPVATAE
+1382 FKVNQKGITPVATAE

-1405 TDAKVTVTLPEVL
+1405 TDATVTVTLPEVL
-1418 AADQKEVVAINY
+1418 AADQKDVVAINY

-1437 AVGSPKTVTVSDIQ
+1437 AVGSPKTVTVSNIQ

-1480 SEMPAA
+1480 SEMPTA
-1486 EGITYGQKLSD
+1486 EGMTYGQKLSD

-1544 NNYGTATLENP
+1544 NNYGTATLESP
-1555 VVVAVAKRDVHI
+1555 VVVAVAKRDVNI

-1575 IYGAEDPEA
+1575 IYGEEDPEA

-1608 PGEDA
+1608 SGEDA

-1629 SIVVAEESF
+1629 NIVVAEESF
-1638 AIAPKTV
+1638 AIAPKNV
-1645 TITAEAADRA
+1645 TITAEAADRG

-1677 VKVTFTSAVFEDD
+1677 VKATFTSAVFEDD

-1695 KTVTVSGIALEGEKA
+1695 KTVTVSGIALTGEKA

-1733 EINNAPTAKNGI
+1733 EITNVPTAKNGI

-1765 TKTEVAGAFTWK
+1765 TKTEVAGAFAWK

-1798 DLESYGKAEVKVT
+1798 DMESYGKAEAKVT

-1818 IDVAPAAGQTKVFG
+1818 IDVKPADGQTKVFG
-1832 SSDPNSYGFVVS
+1832 SSDPNSYGFEVS

-1850 GEDKLMDVLTRA
+1850 GDDKLMDVLTRA

-1946 NAAKWQAGP
+1946 NAANWQAGP

-1995 VVIDTPA
+1995 VVIDTPT
-2002 VVGVPEGTE
+2002 VSGVPEGTE

-2018 KLDEAVKAGEKVTFT
+2018 KLDEAVKAGEEVTFT

-2058 GKMDADTRSCEVIYT
+2058 GKIDKATRSCQVTYT
-2073 VQDADVERGSLDA
+2073 VQDADVEKGSIDA
-2086 EALFTQLG
+2086 EALFTRLG
-2094 DINDDDTADA
+2094 NINTDDKINA

-2113 AGGLGSP
+2113 AASLGNP
-2120 LSDEKKIAGDAN
+2120 LSAEKLVAADVN
-2132 LDGEVDAGDA
+2132 MDGRVNAGDA
-2142 LIIKRFAAGLVPA
+2142 LLIKRFAAGVDEA